1 MKKIPE
7 ESKKTASDSGEA
19 FDKNVIS
26 TLVQKFRQKASEID
40 EIETFSVSLQK
51 EISGIEKI
59 VSPKDTTTL
68 ATLESKRTQLSMVP
82 GFLRKLNTEAEKLTA
97 DIQEALPRIRA
108 YAEATLRTRYDE
120 VIASQTEAL
129 LKFWPNRGT
138 ARQMA
143 LQTPAVGA
151 EGAKLSSLSLME
163 NDDPISQAERIL
175 EFLNGGMEAT

>member
-7 ESKKTASDSGEA
+7 ESKKTASDSGKE
-19 FDKNVIS
+19 FDTNAVNA
-26 TLVQKFRQKASEID
+26 LVRKYREKTAEID

-51 EISGIEKI
+51 EISGIEKS
-59 VSPKDTTTL
+59 VSPKDTAAL

-82 GFLRKLNTEAEKLTA
+82 GFLRKLHAEAEKLTS
-97 DIQEALPRIRA
+97 DIQEALPKIRA

-143 LQTPAVGA
+143 LQTPVVGA
-151 EGAKLSSLSLME
+151 ASSKLSLVSLMS
-163 NDDPISQAERIL
+163 NDDPVSQAVRLL
-175 EFLNGGMEAT
+175 EFLNPETEAV